1 MANGASRGANS
12 EQHFREFLE
21 KVNGHDWVVVRN
33 MIGLDYEHQTNYT
46 LTITAMNDVVPRF
59 TVDRFTGT
67 IEEEQTP
74 SEFMQK

>member
-1 MANGASRGANS
+1 MRSQVTS
-12 EQHFREFLE
+12 DKQFHI
-21 KVNGHDWVVVRN
+21 VVR
-33 MIGLDYEHQTNYT
+33 DK
-46 LTITAMNDVVPRF
+46 NDVVPRF